1 MRRLLTIFKIAGR
14 NHLYD
19 ERGTAVVE
27 FALVSS
33 IFFLLILGI
42 IEFGW
47 YFFVQHTIHY
57 ATREGTRLALV
68 GVQLEDEEGNLMT
81 REASIIKTIK
91 DNASIAV
98 NPNDLLISIYP
109 VGAGY
114 TEPPEWQT
122 MVNAGEGGD
131 YMQVRTRY
139 IFTFITPLI
148 KPLFPGCSKVI
159 QASTLFRNELF

>member
-1 MRRLLTIFKIAGR
+1 MRRQLTVYTIA
-14 NHLYD
+14 
-19 ERGTAVVE
+19 RGHRPQGEHGATVVE
-27 FALVSS
+27 FAVVAT

-47 YFFVQHTIHY
+47 FYFVQHTIHY

-68 GVQLEDEEGNLMT
+68 GTQLEDNEGNLMT
-81 REASIIKTIK
+81 REASIIRIIR

-114 TEPPEWQT
+114 AEPPDWQT
-122 MVNAGEGGD
+122 MVNAGAGGD
-131 YMQVRTRY
+131 YMRVRTRY
-139 IFTFITPLI
+139 IFTFVTPLI
-148 KPLFPGCSKVI
+148 KPLFPGGAKEI